1 MMIETTII
9 FYIDSVCSI
18 LRLIDEEIHQTVSNK
33 NIIVRIHWWFL
44 LYSYQLLLDIFDMQ
58 WRI

>member
-9 FYIDSVCSI
+9 SYIDSVCSI
-18 LRLIDEEIHQTVSNK
+18 LRLIDEETHQTVSNN

-44 LYSYQLLLDIFDMQ
+44 LYSYQLLLDIFDIP